1 MHLSKNDLYSETGK
15 PSSVNRTSHLTLSPK
30 TSILFSGVGGVV
42 PSVRSVFR
50 LEKTAVSYLGFWLER
65 KEPCHASG
73 GQMAAPMP
81 VQKMH
86 RTPHTQDKKTA
97 KCSGIELVSARL
109 LPINREATHKCF
121 S

>member
-1 MHLSKNDLYSETGK
+1 LSKNDLYSDAGK
-15 PSSVNRTSHLTLSPK
+15 PSSLSRTSHLALSPE

-42 PSVRSVFR
+42 ASVRSVFR
-50 LEKTAVSYLGFWLER
+50 LEKQRFCIFDFGLNER
-65 KEPCHASG
+65 NRVMPVVVNG
-73 GQMAAPMP
+73 RPMP
-81 VQKMH
+81 AQKMH

-97 KCSGIELVSARL
+97 KCSGIELLSARL

>member
-73 GQMAAPMP
+73 GQW
-81 VQKMH
+81 QH
-86 RTPHTQDKKTA
+86 LCRCR
-97 KCSGIELVSARL
+97 KCTGR
-109 LPINREATHKCF
+109 RTHKIKKLR
-121 S
+121 SVRG